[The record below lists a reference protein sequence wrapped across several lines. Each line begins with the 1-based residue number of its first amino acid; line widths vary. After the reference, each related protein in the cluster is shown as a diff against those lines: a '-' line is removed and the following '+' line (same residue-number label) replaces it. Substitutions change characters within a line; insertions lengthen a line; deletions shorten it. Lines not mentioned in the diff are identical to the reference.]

1 MSTIDSQTILTYP
14 TYFARQGIQSINIDI
29 VTTMD
34 KETRNK
40 SNIFSKQTGHEDK
53 SKDKGNRMSREKA
66 KRHGSTVHYMFRR
79 EKRQKIVGG
88 NPRDIKMRSFGK
100 DK

>member
-1 MSTIDSQTILTYP
+1 MLIPLVFNSYNNKDCLILMSTIDSQTILTYP

-34 KETRNK
+34 KGTRNK

-53 SKDKGNRMSREKA
+53 SKDK
-66 KRHGSTVHYMFRR
+66 
-79 EKRQKIVGG
+79 RQ
-88 NPRDIKMRSFGK
+88 
-100 DK
+100 

>member
-1 MSTIDSQTILTYP
+1 LLAKEYKASISISSRPWIKEQGTNQIYL
-14 TYFARQGIQSINIDI
+14 ANRQDMKTNQR
-29 VTTMD
+29 T
-34 KETRNK
+34 
-40 SNIFSKQTGHEDK
+40 
-53 SKDKGNRMSREKA
+53 KGNRMSREKA
-66 KRHGSTVHYMFRR
+66 RRRGSTVHYMFRR